1 LIGALARWEEYVIV
15 GGIAATQHGATR
27 TTVDLDTRPRWT
39 RENLDRVA
47 RVLMEF
53 EARIAITPTESVPV
67 PLIDGVLISR
77 TEIGTW
83 QTTAGGL
90 DVLSGIPKTATET
103 IGYEQ
108 LIGDAVTVILAGV
121 AVHVVALAALIR
133 SKQIA
138 NRPKDHEALPELE
151 AIAGRQLADLGH
163 GDPSAGQ
170 IVENRQPRPCR
181 LSDLGRDSPELG

>member
-1 LIGALARWEEYVIV
+1 LIDALARCGVEYVIV

-27 TTVDLDTRPRWT
+27 TTEDLDICPRWT

-47 RVLMEF
+47 QVLLEF
-53 EARIAITPTESVPV
+53 DARIAITPTESVPV

-90 DVLSGIPKTATET
+90 DVLRGIPLTATDN
-103 IGYEQ
+103 IGYEH
-108 LIGDAVTVILAGV
+108 LVRNALSVRLAGHTVQV
-121 AVHVVALAALIR
+121 ADLAALIR

-151 AIAGRQLADLGH
+151 AIAAKRLAELD
-163 GDPSAGQ
+163 D
-170 IVENRQPRPCR
+170 ENPPTR
-181 LSDLGRDSPELG
+181 